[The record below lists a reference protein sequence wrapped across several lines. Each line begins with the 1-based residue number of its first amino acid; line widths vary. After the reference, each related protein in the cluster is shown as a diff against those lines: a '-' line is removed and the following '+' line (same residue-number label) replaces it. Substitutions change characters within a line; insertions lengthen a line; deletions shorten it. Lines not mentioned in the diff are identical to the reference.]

1 MNSDFEKDGYLV
13 VKNFISRDSADMLCA
28 LTLKAISDGVASPG
42 QGVGGEHPFTWNIN
56 SFSAFDPL
64 LTLLTPKMNEMLDL
78 DLVPTYYY
86 QRTYLRGGAMSH
98 HTDRPSCQRSVTMN
112 LGYSH
117 QWPIYIVNRETGKHT
132 EFQAE
137 PGDALL
143 YMGCSQEHY
152 RDPFEGDWY
161 SQLFLHWVER
171 EGEIGSPHTGEMC
184 KDFHWDGGGS
194 PADYR
199 KHFGENWKQ
208 ILHQK
213 GIMERKVSAANYPM
227 DEHEAGRNYK

>member
-1 MNSDFEKDGYLV
+1 
-13 VKNFISRDSADMLCA
+13 MLCA
-28 LTLKAISDGVASPG
+28 LTLKAVADGVASPG
-42 QGVGGEHPFTWNIN
+42 QGRGGEHPYTWNIN

-98 HTDRPSCQRSVTMN
+98 HTDRPSCQRSITMN

-117 QWPIYIVNRETGKHT
+117 QWPIYIVNRETGKYT

-143 YMGCSQEHY
+143 YMGKFKKQRAVFFRHLRGADQVADSVEMRRCS
-152 RDPFEGDWY
+152 R
-161 SQLFLHWVER
+161 S
-171 EGEIGSPHTGEMC
+171 
-184 KDFHWDGGGS
+184 
-194 PADYR
+194 
-199 KHFGENWKQ
+199 
-208 ILHQK
+208 
-213 GIMERKVSAANYPM
+213 
-227 DEHEAGRNYK
+227 